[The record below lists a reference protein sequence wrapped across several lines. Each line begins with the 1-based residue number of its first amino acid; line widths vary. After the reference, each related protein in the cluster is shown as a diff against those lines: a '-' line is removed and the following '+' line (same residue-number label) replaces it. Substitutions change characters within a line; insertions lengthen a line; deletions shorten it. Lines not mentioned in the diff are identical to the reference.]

1 MSKIAPPI
9 FERSSKIALQNYA
22 RFLKGE
28 SLLNTPSL
36 TISNYLCFSLI
47 ISVLLWFAL
56 CKAQKKHQNQRFRC
70 LH

>member
-28 SLLNTPSL
+28 SLLNTKSP
-36 TISNYLCFSLI
+36 TISNYLCFALF
-47 ISVLLWFAL
+47 ISVFL
-56 CKAQKKHQNQRFRC
+56 
-70 LH
+70 